1 MIGDNVF
8 QPPRQLRSSDS
19 RADFTCGVES
29 LDVWFQKY
37 ALQNQRPRNCAV
49 YVTTWN
55 DRVVGYYAICTGGL
69 ERGQAPERITKGR
82 PAVIPVMIIARLA
95 VDVGAQ
101 GKSVGRKLLQDAIER
116 CATAAPAIGAA
127 AIVVHALDAEA
138 KRFYQRCVDFV
149 ELPGEPLHLIMPT
162 KGLGRAPL

>member
-1 MIGDNVF
+1 MTGDNVL
-8 QPPRQLRSSDS
+8 QPPRKLEPGDS

-37 ALQNQRPRNCAV
+37 ALQNQRSHNCAV

-55 DRVVGYYAICTGGL
+55 ERVVGYYAICTGGL
-69 ERGQAPERITKGR
+69 ERGQAPERLAKGR

-95 VDVGAQ
+95 VDIGAQ

-138 KRFYQRCVDFV
+138 KRFYQRFADFV

-162 KGLGRAPL
+162 KGLRPAPL